1 MNEAT
6 QHRNTQTARIAIISD
21 IHADRQHGT
30 KQGDRALELLEDFVG
45 HINNL
50 AGQDRPDLVLDLGD
64 RISDL
69 NPEMDRRT
77 LERVAEIFSKLR
89 VPRAHLLGNHDVVHL
104 SRQQNA
110 EILETSM
117 EHRVL
122 ELAGWRLL
130 LWYPNARLNG
140 HGFQFDPADLEWL
153 ETNLRDV
160 KSSSTVSPSTVSPS
174 AVFSH
179 APYSGASMLGN
190 HYFEPMPQYAGYK
203 STLEL
208 RSILER
214 HTVSLCLT
222 GHVHWNSL
230 CTIDGIPHIT
240 VQSLTERFT
249 THPNPANAWAMLEL
263 GQRIKLEVFGHDPL
277 RLELPLRRAAQHWLK
292 WPDRN
297 LIST

>member
-1 MNEAT
+1 MNQET
-6 QHRNTQTARIAIISD
+6 TARIAIITD

-30 KQGDRALELLEDFVG
+30 KQGDRALGLLEDFVE

-69 NPEMDRRT
+69 NPETDRRT
-77 LERVAEIFSKLR
+77 LERVAEIFSRLR
-89 VPRAHLLGNHDVVHL
+89 VPRVHLLGNHDLVHL
-104 SRQQNA
+104 SREENA
-110 EILETSM
+110 DILETST
-117 EHRVL
+117 EHHVL

-130 LWYPNARLNG
+130 LWYPNACLNE

-160 KSSSTVSPSTVSPS
+160 TSPSANSHSANLPS

-230 CTIDGIPHIT
+230 CTIDGIAHIT

-249 THPNPANAWAMLEL
+249 THPEPANAWAMLEL
-263 GQRIKLEVFGHDPL
+263 GQRIKLEVYGRDPF
-277 RLELPLRRAAQHWLK
+277 RLELPIRRAGQRWLK
-292 WPDRN
+292 WSERD
-297 LIST
+297 

>member
-1 MNEAT
+1 MNQET
-6 QHRNTQTARIAIISD
+6 TARIAIITD

-30 KQGDRALELLEDFVG
+30 KQGDRALGLLEGFVE

-69 NPEMDRRT
+69 NPETDRRT
-77 LERVAEIFSKLR
+77 LERVAEIFSRLR
-89 VPRAHLLGNHDVVHL
+89 VPRAHLLGNHDVIHL
-104 SRQQNA
+104 SREDNA
-110 EILETSM
+110 DILETSI

-130 LWYPNARLNG
+130 LWYPNAHLNG

-153 ETNLRDV
+153 ETHLRDV
-160 KSSSTVSPSTVSPS
+160 TSPSANSPS

-214 HTVSLCLT
+214 YTVSLCLT

-230 CTIDGIPHIT
+230 CTIDGIAHIT

-249 THPNPANAWAMLEL
+249 THPEPANAWAMLEL
-263 GQRIKLEVFGHDPL
+263 GQRIKLEVYGRDPL
-277 RLELPLRRAAQHWLK
+277 RLELPIRRAGQRWLK
-292 WPDRN
+292 WSERD
-297 LIST
+297 